1 MRRID
6 FKDIRIKDIKDVDE
20 FYKAYIE
27 RLPEE
32 KEPEKD
38 LLSPVKQYEIV
49 ELDHNGGVPILIDI
63 DNILSFAGEGQEIF
77 YDYKIAYKVY
87 NLLLDIK
94 DSIDSEKEEY
104 PEIYDEERL
113 NILAEIER
121 LKIEDE
127 ELFKQKQEEY
137 EIIINSEFFKDYL
150 KIKSEVE
157 KLKEENKELKERT
170 VGETGIVLK
179 KEGFFQ
185 KFINRFLGNDKK

>member
-1 MRRID
+1 MRRIN
-6 FKDIRIKDIKDVDE
+6 FNDIRVKDIKDVEE

-27 RLPEE
+27 RLPED
-32 KEPEKD
+32 KEQDTE
-38 LLSPVKQYEIV
+38 LMSPVKQYEIV
-49 ELDHNGGVPILIDI
+49 ELDVNGGVPVLIDI

-94 DSIDSEKEEY
+94 DSIEAEKEEY

-113 NILAEIER
+113 NILSQIER

-137 EIIINSEFFKDYL
+137 EIIINSDFFKDYL
-150 KIKSEVE
+150 AIKSEVE
-157 KLKEENKELKERT
+157 KLKEENKELKGRT

-179 KEGFFQ
+179 KEGFFH
-185 KFINRFLGNDKK
+185 KFISKFFGNDK

>member
-27 RLPEE
+27 RLPED
-32 KEPEKD
+32 KEPDKD

-49 ELDHNGGVPILIDI
+49 ELDVNGGVPILIDI
-63 DNILSFAGEGQEIF
+63 DNILSFAGDGQEIF

-87 NLLLDIK
+87 NLMLDIK
-94 DSIDSEKEEY
+94 DGLDSEQEEC

-137 EIIINSEFFKDYL
+137 EIIINSDFFKEYVS
-150 KIKSEVE
+150 IKSEVE

-170 VGETGIVLK
+170 IGETGIVIK

-185 KFINRFLGNDKK
+185 KFINKFFGSDK